1 MPTQYIPPVTWVN
14 TPEAFMRFARHVRD
28 TGECAHDTETTGLN
42 RAKDYITIWSASPDE
57 QSRYCFS
64 REMLE
69 LYDKELSQDPNITWY
84 YTNQT
89 FDFAMLC
96 NSGVRVPVGPSYCTL
111 AMDWLYD
118 ENRQGRHGLKETAW
132 DHLGLNMNE
141 FKAVFPERKKNE
153 SIPDRFMRVLRSDP
167 EKAYSY
173 SSLDAHTTLRIFK
186 FLKHELEKQFS
197 LDSFCLWDHF
207 VQVEMPFTRV
217 LHNCCR
223 RGVMVDKGYL
233 KELSPKIQDRVDI
246 LNKKLTRIAGKELNP
261 KSTPQL
267 RDLLFNKLGL
277 EPIKYTSGGASGNRQ
292 PSTDE
297 EVLARF
303 ADRGVEAAQIIVDI
317 RGLNKMKGTYVDGLA
332 KWADEN
338 LRIHPT
344 LTQHV
349 AVTGRLSSVDPN
361 LQLGGYKTA

>member
-1 MPTQYIPPVTWVN
+1 
-14 TPEAFMRFARHVRD
+14 
-28 TGECAHDTETTGLN
+28 
-42 RAKDYITIWSASPDE
+42 
-57 QSRYCFS
+57 
-64 REMLE
+64 MLE